1 MSWSDLVFWQIVLG
15 GTLRLATP
23 IFLAALGEMITERS
37 GTINL
42 GIDGIMTA
50 GAFSAV
56 VCASIAGWQGGLL
69 GAVITG
75 TLYGSVIALS
85 VVKGGANQIIT
96 GIAISLIGSG
106 LTSFLFQL
114 WQPSGQSMMF
124 VPLAPNITIPFLSD
138 LPFIGPILFK
148 QNLITYAAL
157 VLLMAAIWLM
167 NFTRVGLVLR
177 AVGDGA
183 AASAVRGI
191 DTDRVRMVAIIVGAA
206 LMGLGGAAITIGF
219 LGSFNDGLTN
229 GRGYVALAVVI
240 IGRWSPVGAVLGAF
254 LFAFFDSLGLRA
266 QSGMGFLPNEVFS
279 ILPYAMT
286 LLVLIFTAR
295 SKIAPRELGR

>member
-1 MSWSDLVFWQIVLG
+1 MSWSDAIFWQIVLG
-15 GTLRLATP
+15 GMLRLATP

-56 VCASIAGWQGGLL
+56 VCAGMAGWEGGLL
-69 GAVITG
+69 GAALTG
-75 TLYGSVIALS
+75 ALYGLVVALS

-96 GIAISLIGSG
+96 GIAISLIGTG
-106 LTSFLFQL
+106 LTSFLFQV

-124 VPLAPNITIPFLSD
+124 VPLAPNIAIPFLSD
-138 LPFIGPILFK
+138 IPFVGPILFK

-157 VLLMAAIWLM
+157 LLLVAVVWLM
-167 NFTRVGLVLR
+167 NYTRVGLVLR

-183 AASAVRGI
+183 AASEIRGI
-191 DTDRVRMVAIIVGAA
+191 DTDRVRMIAITIGGC

-240 IGRWSPVGAVLGAF
+240 IGRWSPIGAILGAF

-266 QSGMGFLPNEVFS
+266 QSGMAFLPNEVFS

-286 LLVLIFTAR
+286 LLVLIVTAR
-295 SKIAPRELGR
+295 SKIAPRELGK

>member
-1 MSWSDLVFWQIVLG
+1 M
-15 GTLRLATP
+15 
-23 IFLAALGEMITERS
+23 
-37 GTINL
+37 
-42 GIDGIMTA
+42 
-50 GAFSAV
+50 

-75 TLYGSVIALS
+75 TLYGSVIAFS

-157 VLLMAAIWLM
+157 VLLIAAIGLM